1 MPLNKLTHSS
11 RSIRRLARTG
21 AVCYYVTFFTPQ
33 RRLAINVAKVVRL
46 ETHKAFSSTL
56 RPSNSEMPTGTIEFK
71 CIRINLKRVSTF
83 EADESQ
89 IDSLIEFDLTIGDE
103 RLRDL
108 NAEVRQL
115 NGTDFQSQPLE
126 VGNIMGYN
134 GPWNYEEFREFCERY
149 YRDVIGSSGMGLSI
163 NRGERNLIER
173 VAIQLY
179 RREVINL
186 PSSAEKMMHAKS
198 GQQKDSYR

>member
-1 MPLNKLTHSS
+1 
-11 RSIRRLARTG
+11 
-21 AVCYYVTFFTPQ
+21 
-33 RRLAINVAKVVRL
+33 
-46 ETHKAFSSTL
+46 
-56 RPSNSEMPTGTIEFK
+56 MPTGTIEFK
-71 CIRINLKRVSTF
+71 CLRINLQRISTF
-83 EADESQ
+83 ESDESQ
-89 IDSLIEFDLTIGDE
+89 IHSLIEFDLTIGNE
-103 RLRDL
+103 RLTDL

-134 GPWNYEEFREFCERY
+134 GPWNNEEFREFCERY